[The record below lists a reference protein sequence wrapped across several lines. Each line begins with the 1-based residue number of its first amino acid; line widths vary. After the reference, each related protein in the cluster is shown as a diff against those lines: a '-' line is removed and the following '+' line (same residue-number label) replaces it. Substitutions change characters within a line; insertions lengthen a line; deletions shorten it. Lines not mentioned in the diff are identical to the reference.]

1 MTDYRNYIQLTSR
14 MILWGGICL
23 FSLFVLSGCGQFEK
37 VNSVVASTE
46 KEADRALREIG
57 PSNQPK
63 NPLRV
68 DTRPWYGSQAVPITK
83 GVPLPASVNQSNSVV
98 MTFANPVDLFTV
110 TQMIQSVTGIRTI
123 VGNGTFDASLG
134 SISDRLFIPSDGEEV
149 SGGRIVWS
157 GRLENLLDQVAD
169 TFAAEWTYDGVMIRF
184 AQETTRTFMLHSLA
198 NEISLS
204 GSVATGQAE
213 TNIPS
218 VDIDGTATLQ
228 IWAEISEAVERMIGD
243 QGSASFSPSTGT
255 ITITARPEVI
265 RRVENYLR
273 YQNSMRLRRVAI
285 SVKVLSV
292 RTIDNYSY
300 GLDIQGVLRQALGRS
315 LHTGGYSDADNGLNL
330 SIVKGNNITGSD
342 GNPINGLAATLAASE
357 EIERVSIVHSGS
369 LVTLSDQPAPLQ
381 VGRQISYLERVS
393 STAGDA
399 GGSVSLEPGTV
410 DVGLF
415 MTVLPRI
422 VEGDRILMRLSV
434 AITDTT
440 QPFPEFGAGDIRIQ
454 LPEIE
459 TTGFLQNAVL
469 NDGETMVIAGF
480 EKSQN
485 AYGDRGTPGGV
496 WTGGNRSTNRGR
508 DLSVLLINAR
518 ILPEEP
524 LTIIGE

>member
-1 MTDYRNYIQLTSR
+1 MTDYKKHMQMTPKAV
-14 MILWGGICL
+14 LWGVICL

-37 VNSVVASTE
+37 VNTEVAASE
-46 KEADRALREIG
+46 KEADRALRTIG

-63 NPLRV
+63 TPLRV
-68 DTRPWYGSQAVPITK
+68 DNRPWYGSQAVPITN
-83 GVPLPASVNQSNSVV
+83 GIPLPASVNQPDSVV
-98 MTFANPVDLFTV
+98 MTFGNPVDLFTAA
-110 TQMIQSVTGIRTI
+110 QMIQSVTGIRTV
-123 VGNGTFDASLG
+123 VGNGTIEGSLG
-134 SISDRLFIPSDGEEV
+134 NLSDRAFMPSGGEEV

-157 GRLENLLDQVAD
+157 GRLENLLDQIAD
-169 TFAAEWTYDGVMIRF
+169 TFAAEWNYDGNMIRF

-198 NEISLS
+198 NEVSLE
-204 GSVATGQAE
+204 GAVGTGQSD

-228 IWAEISEAVERMIGD
+228 IWAEISEAVERMIGE

-255 ITITARPEVI
+255 ITVTARPEVV

-273 YQNSMRLRRVAI
+273 YQNSMRLRRVAV

-292 RTIDNYSY
+292 NTADNYSY
-300 GLDIQGVLRQALGRS
+300 GVDINGLLRQALGRS
-315 LHTGGYSDADNGLNL
+315 LSLEGSSTAAGGLNL
-330 SIVKGNNITGSD
+330 SILK
-342 GNPINGLAATLAASE
+342 NPEGGTAGDFASTLAASE

-393 STAGDA
+393 STAGDS

-440 QPFPEFGAGDIRIQ
+440 QPFREFGAGDVRIQ

-485 AYGDRGTPGGV
+485 AYSDEGTPGGL
-496 WTGGNRSTNRGR
+496 WTGGRRATNRGR
-508 DLSVLLINAR
+508 DLSVLLINAQ

-524 LTIIGE
+524 LTVIGE

>member
-1 MTDYRNYIQLTSR
+1 MTNYKRFLQTLPTAT
-14 MILWGGICL
+14 LWVFLCL
-23 FSLFVLSGCGQFEK
+23 FSLFVLSACGQFEK
-37 VNSVVASTE
+37 VNEEVAKTE
-46 KEADRALREIG
+46 RSADKALRTIA

-63 NPLRV
+63 TPLKV
-68 DTRPWYGSQAVPITK
+68 DNRPWYGAQAVPITN
-83 GVPLPASVNQSNSVV
+83 GIPLPASVNQQDAVV
-98 MTFANPVDLFTV
+98 MTFAQPVDLFTAA
-110 TQMIQSVTGIRTI
+110 QMIQSVTGIRTL
-123 VGNGTFDASLG
+123 VANGTITESLG
-134 SISDRLFIPSDGEEV
+134 ENVSNRVFTPTGGEEV

-157 GRLENLLDQVAD
+157 GRLETLLNQIAD
-169 TFAAEWTYDGVMIRF
+169 TFAAEWNYDGSMIRF
-184 AQETTRTFMLHSLA
+184 SQETTRTFMLHSLA
-198 NEISLS
+198 NEVNLS
-204 GSVATGQAE
+204 GAVSTGQSDD
-213 TNIPS
+213 TNIPEID
-218 VDIDGTATLQ
+218 VDGTATLQ
-228 IWAEISEAVERMIGD
+228 IWAEISEAVERMIGE

-255 ITITARPEVI
+255 ITVTARPEVT

-273 YQNSMRLRRVAI
+273 YQNAMRLRRVAI

-292 RTIDNYSY
+292 STADSY
-300 GLDIQGVLRQALGRS
+300 TYGVDINGVIRQALGRS
-315 LHTGGYSDADNGLNL
+315 LSLEGSSTGANGLDL
-330 SIVKGNNITGSD
+330 SILKNPTGAEGD
-342 GNPINGLAATLAASE
+342 FAATLAASE
-357 EIERVSIVHSGS
+357 EIDRVSIVHSGS

-440 QPFPEFGAGDIRIQ
+440 QPFQTFGADGIEIQ

-485 AYGDRGTPGGV
+485 SYGDDGTPGGL
-496 WTGGNRSTNRGR
+496 WTGGVRSTNRGR
-508 DLSVLLINAR
+508 DLAVLLINAQ

-524 LTIIGE
+524 LTVIGE